1 MRSTALTFLLAA
13 TGLAGCAVAPPAQPV
28 ETRRQV
34 TTPPDVAEARVQMA
48 LDELGFAP
56 AAPDGTRRRNSA
68 PEDWASC
75 EIATV
80 RGGESGGQ
88 RDFAR
93 PQSRSAAVRT
103 SVVPAGE
110 GSLLSVAADFAAAY
124 HHRYR
129 NLPFAQPC
137 RSLGVLEARLLD
149 AAG

>member
-1 MRSTALTFLLAA
+1 M
-13 TGLAGCAVAPPAQPV
+13 GQAGCAVAPPAPRL
-28 ETRRQV
+28 ETGRQV
-34 TTPPDVAEARVQMA
+34 AAAPEVAGARVRTA
-48 LDELGFAP
+48 LDELGFAA
-56 AAPDGTRRRNSA
+56 AAPDHTRRRDSA

-75 EIATV
+75 EIVTV

-103 SVVPAGE
+103 SAVADGA
-110 GSLLSVAADFAAAY
+110 GSLVTVAADFTAVY

-129 NLPFAQPC
+129 NLPFGRPC
-137 RSLGVLEARLLD
+137 RSSGVLEKRLLD